1 LEVIRAPLS
10 TTSVLDESAS
20 IVRTTASPWVGL
32 LLVTSLPYRFMQAV
46 FADRIIEL
54 GSKAS
59 QYGDV
64 LHTTANLTCLAF
76 LLSLWGRA
84 VYARACRLTSA
95 SGAAPGREALRVP
108 AAALAS
114 YVFVASIAESVTYL
128 LAVTIIGIALG
139 AILSGLAIGTMELN
153 DAPGILAPLR
163 RLARYGKQTRVI
175 VALTLVFFCAFVVAM
190 LNVATLFAGCL
201 SLASTIGG
209 WDAPRWQI
217 LLSFSNRRF
226 VLMIIA
232 GALLVIEPFWIA
244 ANVLLVRKAGVA
256 ESGDDLRIWFEELQA
271 S

>member
-1 LEVIRAPLS
+1 MIRAPLT

-20 IVRTTASPWVGL
+20 IVRATASPWVGL

-46 FADRIIEL
+46 FADRLLEL
-54 GSKAS
+54 GSTAS
-59 QYGDV
+59 QYGDA
-64 LHTTANLTCLAF
+64 LRTTADLTCVAF

-95 SGAAPGREALRVP
+95 AGIAPGREALRVP
-108 AAALAS
+108 PAALAS
-114 YVFVASIAESVTYL
+114 YVLVASIAESVTYML
-128 LAVTIIGIALG
+128 FITVVGIGVG

-153 DAPGILAPLR
+153 DQPGVMAPLR
-163 RLARYGKQTRVI
+163 RLARHGNQTRIV
-175 VALTLVFFCAFVVAM
+175 VALAFVFFCGFIIAM

-201 SLASTIGG
+201 ALASTVGG
-209 WDAPRWQI
+209 WDAPRWHV
-217 LLSFSNRRF
+217 LLSFSNRRYI
-226 VLMIIA
+226 LMVIA

-256 ESGDDLRIWFEELQA
+256 ESGDDLRLWFEELKQ

>member
-1 LEVIRAPLS
+1 MIRAPLS

-20 IVRTTASPWVGL
+20 IVRATASPWVGL

-46 FADRIIEL
+46 FADRILEL
-54 GSKAS
+54 GSNAS

-64 LHTTANLTCLAF
+64 LRTTANVTCLAF

-84 VYARACRLTSA
+84 VFARACRLTSA

-108 AAALAS
+108 LAALAS
-114 YVFVASIAESVTYL
+114 YVFLASIAESVTYL
-128 LAVTIIGIALG
+128 TLITVIGIGIG

-153 DAPGILAPLR
+153 DEPGVLGPLR
-163 RLARYGKQTRVI
+163 RLARYSRETRII
-175 VALTLVFFCAFVVAM
+175 VALTLVFFCAFVIALV
-190 LNVATLFAGCL
+190 NVATFFAACL

-226 VLMIIA
+226 VLMVIA

-256 ESGDDLRIWFEELQA
+256 ESGDDLRVWFEELKA

>member
-1 LEVIRAPLS
+1 VIRAPLS

-20 IVRTTASPWVGL
+20 VVRATASPWVAL
-32 LLVTSLPYRFMQAV
+32 LLATSLPYRFMQAV
-46 FADRIIEL
+46 FADRILEL
-54 GSKAS
+54 GSNAS
-59 QYGDV
+59 QYGNV
-64 LHTTANLTCLAF
+64 LRTTADLTCLAF

-95 SGAAPGREALRVP
+95 SGTAPGREALRVP
-108 AAALAS
+108 LAALAS
-114 YVFVASIAESVTYL
+114 YVLVASIAESVTYL
-128 LAVTIIGIALG
+128 LFITIIGIGLG

-153 DAPGILAPLR
+153 EAPGVFGPLR
-163 RLARYGKQTRVI
+163 RLARYGKETRII
-175 VALTLVFFCAFVVAM
+175 VALALVFFCGFVIAL

-201 SLASTIGG
+201 ALASTIGG
-209 WDAPRWQI
+209 WDAPRWHI

-256 ESGDDLRIWFEELQA
+256 ESGDDLRVWFEELQQ